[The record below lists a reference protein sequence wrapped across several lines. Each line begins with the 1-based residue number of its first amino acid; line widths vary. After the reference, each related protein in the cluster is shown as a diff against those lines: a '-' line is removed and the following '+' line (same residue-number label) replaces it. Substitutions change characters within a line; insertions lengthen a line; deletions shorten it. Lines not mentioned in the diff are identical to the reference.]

1 MKNQIDRQ
9 RLYNL
14 IAEIPRGKVITYGK
28 LAEILGNKAWSRAVG
43 NLLHK
48 NPDGEKYPCYKVVS
62 SSGRLS
68 EAYAFGGVDEQ
79 ARYLASDGVEVREY
93 RVDLQIYLHTFD

>member
-9 RLYNL
+9 RLYDL
-14 IAEIPRGKVITYGK
+14 VAEIPRGKVITYGK

-48 NPDGEKYPCYKVVS
+48 NPDGEKYPCYKVVNS
-62 SSGRLS
+62 KGELS
-68 EAYAFGGVDEQ
+68 RAYAFGGIIEQ
-79 ARYLASDGVEVREY
+79 QRRLEADGVVVTEGK
-93 RVDLQIYLHTFD
+93 VDLSVYGEGV